1 MSPANPLPEGKRRRA
16 ALSPLA
22 RGYWR
27 HFHRIRKAIPWKSRA
42 SPGSWRQNAP
52 PSSSRCAIRCRS
64 RSLMSRCAYARMAS
78 QSLRK
83 SLRPAK
89 PASKW
94 RPWSPSPWLRSL
106 CTTCLRLLTRASKF
120 ARSFWSARAGARAE
134 NTGDTIV
141 APNKFMADNVK
152 LLLVD
157 DNPMVL
163 GMLQQA
169 LSPLAHVTTA
179 TDAADALLK
188 AVDDAPDLLLCD
200 YRMPGMDG
208 RQLVEKLKSRPATA
222 NFSTL
227 LMASKADIAER
238 LSPQDAADDYLE
250 KPFYLK
256 DAIRRV
262 KRMIDRIA
270 LEKMAKTAPSDGV
283 VRGSLSQ
290 MNVIDLMQSLEMG
303 RKSCRL
309 SLSNEGDK
317 CEVFFVEGQVKHA
330 TYGSLVGDEAVFK
343 VLRWTGGSFQ
353 LDFEGKTDKETTQ
366 LNTQGLLM
374 EGLRLLD
381 ESSRDGGA
389 ESEPAAAPAQ
399 TMQDP
404 FASAPPASASS
415 AQTPSAPAVSSPPSA
430 PAHKHRREEEEDVL
444 LDG

>member
-1 MSPANPLPEGKRRRA
+1 
-16 ALSPLA
+16 
-22 RGYWR
+22 
-27 HFHRIRKAIPWKSRA
+27 
-42 SPGSWRQNAP
+42 
-52 PSSSRCAIRCRS
+52 
-64 RSLMSRCAYARMAS
+64 MA
-78 QSLRK
+78 
-83 SLRPAK
+83 
-89 PASKW
+89 
-94 RPWSPSPWLRSL
+94 
-106 CTTCLRLLTRASKF
+106 
-120 ARSFWSARAGARAE
+120 E
-134 NTGDTIV
+134 
-141 APNKFMADNVK
+141 NVK

-169 LSPLAHVTTA
+169 LHSLAKVTTA

-188 AVDDAPDLLLCD
+188 AVDDAPDLLVCD

-222 NFSTL
+222 NFSSV
-227 LMASKADIAER
+227 LMANKADIAER

-250 KPFYLK
+250 KPFFLK
-256 DAIRRV
+256 DATRRV
-262 KRMIDRIA
+262 KRMIDRIS

-283 VRGSLSQ
+283 VRGNLSQ

-303 RKSCRL
+303 RKSCKI

-330 TYGSLVGDEAVFK
+330 TYGSLVGDPAVFK
-343 VLRWTGGSFQ
+343 VLRWTGGNFQ

-381 ESSRDGGA
+381 ESQRDGGG
-389 ESEPAAAPAQ
+389 EPEPAAAA
-399 TMQDP
+399 
-404 FASAPPASASS
+404 AP
-415 AQTPSAPAVSSPPSA
+415 TPPPSA
-430 PAHKHRREEEEDVL
+430 GGSRRREEEEDVL

>member
-1 MSPANPLPEGKRRRA
+1 MA
-16 ALSPLA
+16 A
-22 RGYWR
+22 R
-27 HFHRIRKAIPWKSRA
+27 
-42 SPGSWRQNAP
+42 
-52 PSSSRCAIRCRS
+52 
-64 RSLMSRCAYARMAS
+64 
-78 QSLRK
+78 
-83 SLRPAK
+83 
-89 PASKW
+89 
-94 RPWSPSPWLRSL
+94 
-106 CTTCLRLLTRASKF
+106 
-120 ARSFWSARAGARAE
+120 
-134 NTGDTIV
+134 
-141 APNKFMADNVK
+141 NKFMADNVK

-188 AVDDAPDLLLCD
+188 AVDDVPDLLLCD

-222 NFSTL
+222 NFSTV

-303 RKSCRL
+303 RKSCQL
-309 SLSNEGDK
+309 SLSNEGDE
-317 CEVFFVEGQVKHA
+317 CEVFFVDGQVKHA
-330 TYGSLVGDEAVFK
+330 TYGKLVGDEAVFK
-343 VLRWTGGSFQ
+343 VLRWTGGNFQ
-353 LDFEGKTDKETTQ
+353 LDFEGKTGKETTQ

-381 ESSRDGGA
+381 ESAREGA
-389 ESEPAAAPAQ
+389 GEAEPAAATA
-399 TMQDP
+399 
-404 FASAPPASASS
+404 
-415 AQTPSAPAVSSPPSA
+415 APAASTPPSGA
-430 PAHKHRREEEEDVL
+430 GRGRREEEEDVL